1 MAREV
6 LEAAVGEG
14 LEGWALTGVGTM
26 GHEQLHDADTET
38 ILHLCLLCAGQDYVT
53 QQEDDVGEDSVTI
66 FSGSPGICTSFQQE
80 TDALCVVDL
89 DDITAAITMQQ
100 GVQQRCLS
108 CSRKRQS
115 DETVLHL
122 ETLTPE
128 GRKIINFTN
137 PMAKHKGDS
146 PSTSRLPML
155 L

>member
-66 FSGSPGICTSFQQE
+66 FSGSPGICTWRKEQNVNRAAKKGRMQSGWTHERHQE
-80 TDALCVVDL
+80 GGA
-89 DDITAAITMQQ
+89 
-100 GVQQRCLS
+100 GVQIL
-108 CSRKRQS
+108 
-115 DETVLHL
+115 
-122 ETLTPE
+122 
-128 GRKIINFTN
+128 
-137 PMAKHKGDS
+137 
-146 PSTSRLPML
+146 
-155 L
+155 